1 MATLAQRNRNS
12 AMLALLLA
20 LAMLALGFAAVPLYR
35 LFCQVT
41 GFNGT
46 TQRANAAAAVP
57 VADGYTMSIRFDSN
71 VSSALPWKFYP
82 EHPTDKVTIGARDM
96 AIFIAKNLS
105 DKPVT
110 GTATFNVTP
119 SQAGAYFTKIQC
131 FCFTQQTLQPG
142 QEVRMPV
149 LFYVDPKILKD
160 PDNKDTQEITLSYTF
175 YPVDQD
181 GSGSPSNLKPDEN
194 IRRPGNHG
202 QQEISAALPLPSK
215 RNGG

>member
-1 MATLAQRNRNS
+1 MATLATRKRNS
-12 AMLALLLA
+12 AMLAGLLA
-20 LAMLALGFAAVPLYR
+20 VAMLALGFAAVPLYR

-46 TQRANAAAAVP
+46 TQRAEAT
-57 VADGYTMSIRFDSN
+57 VAPAEIASGDTMSIRFDSN
-71 VSSALPWKFYP
+71 VSPALPWKFYP
-82 EHPTDKVTIGARDM
+82 EHVTDRVTIGARDM

-142 QEVRMPV
+142 QEIRMPV
-149 LFYVDPKILKD
+149 LFYVDPKILND

-181 GSGSPSNLKPDEN
+181 AGGS
-194 IRRPGNHG
+194 
-202 QQEISAALPLPSK
+202 
-215 RNGG
+215 